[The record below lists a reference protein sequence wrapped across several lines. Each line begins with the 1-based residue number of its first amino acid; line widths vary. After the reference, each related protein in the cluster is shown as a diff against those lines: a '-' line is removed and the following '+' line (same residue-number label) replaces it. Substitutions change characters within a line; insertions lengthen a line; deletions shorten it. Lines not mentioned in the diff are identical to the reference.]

1 MAITA
6 SHVYQTVIDIVRAD
20 KRGLTLSEDEYN
32 RVARLVNER
41 LYARYY
47 SNFEAN
53 IDNIDVMGGFKVL
66 GEVIPLVAGVGSLPD
81 DYYQV
86 IGKPRLLKTYTGVNL
101 VSSLELAE
109 RLQDY
114 LTQPT
119 LTHPCFILG
128 GEDGA
133 GNTEV
138 NVYPIT
144 ITEIELDYLRTANV
158 PFLDYYVND
167 TTLVS
172 TYLAAGAT
180 GVTVPLG
187 STYRTGVQGV
197 VVVNSVTVDWE
208 WSDSDLPLIVA
219 MFCSYIGIQKPD
231 QLLIEVGN
239 VDESKN

>member
-1 MAITA
+1 MIGV
-6 SHVYQTVIDIVRAD
+6 SVVYETILSVIRAD

-32 RVARLVNER
+32 RIARVVNER
-41 LYARYY
+41 VYAKYY
-47 SNFEAN
+47 SDFEAN
-53 IDNIDVMGGFKVL
+53 IDNIDVIGGFKVL
-66 GEVIPLVAGVGSLPD
+66 GFPIPLAAGVGSLPT
-81 DYYQV
+81 DYYQI
-86 IGKPRLLKTYTGVNL
+86 IGKPRISGTYTGLNL
-101 VSSLELAE
+101 VSSLELSE

-128 GEDGA
+128 GEDISE
-133 GNTEV
+133 NTEII
-138 NVYPIT
+138 VYPAT
-144 ITEIELDYLRTANV
+144 IAEIELDYLRTART

-172 TYLAAGAT
+172 TYLGAGTT

-187 STYRTGVQGV
+187 STYRTGAQGA
-197 VVVNSVTVDWE
+197 VVVNSATVNWE

-219 MFCSYIGIQKPD
+219 MFCSYIGIQLPD